1 MKKGAVW
8 GLGPMKLRKRTW
20 EILEIAGEGDRVS
33 KIADFALFFLVGA
46 NVLAIILESVE
57 SIHQA
62 YEGFFYWF
70 ELISVILFS
79 GEYLLRLWSCVEDP
93 IHMKDSYTETR
104 FRFMG
109 TSIALIDLAA
119 IAPFYLQIFLPGM
132 DLRFLR
138 VLRMLRILKLTRYS
152 SAMNLL
158 LRVLY
163 QERNAFSA
171 AFTILVMVLILVS
184 CGIYL
189 VENDAQPDA
198 FGSIPA
204 AMWWAIT
211 TLTSVGYG
219 DVTPLTPFGKLLGAI
234 VMVVGVG
241 MVALPAGI
249 LASSFSE
256 MLRRRQQEY
265 RLSVKKAMED
275 GHISE
280 EEAAELEKI
289 REELNLSKEDS
300 DELRTQTQK
309 EIEVTKEYEVDWE
322 KVAIRGVEGEAIEET
337 IKRAEV
343 QLEKDLEDALHNG
356 VAGDPYSCPHCG
368 SQLRG
373 NRF

>member
-1 MKKGAVW
+1 MKI
-8 GLGPMKLRKRTW
+8 RKRTW

-46 NVLAIILESVE
+46 NVLAIILESVS
-57 SIHQA
+57 SIHAA
-62 YEGFFYWF
+62 YKGFFYWF
-70 ELISVILFS
+70 EMVSVILFS

-93 IHMKDSYTETR
+93 THLKDSHTETR

-119 IAPFYLQIFLPGM
+119 IAPFYLQIILPGI

-163 QERNAFSA
+163 QERSAFSA
-171 AFTILVMVLILVS
+171 AFTILLMVLIMAS

-189 VENDAQPDA
+189 VENDAQPEA

-204 AMWWAIT
+204 AMWWAMA
-211 TLTSVGYG
+211 TLTTVGYG
-219 DVTPLTPFGKLLGAI
+219 DVTPITAMGKLFGS
-234 VMVVGVG
+234 VVTVVGVG

-265 RLSVKKAMED
+265 RLSVKKALED
-275 GHISE
+275 GYISE
-280 EEAAELEKI
+280 EEAMELERI
-289 REELNLSKEDS
+289 REELNLSVEDS
-300 DELRTQTQK
+300 AELRNQTQK
-309 EIEVTKEYEVDWE
+309 EIEVDKEYEIDWE
-322 KVAIRGVEGEAIEET
+322 KIALRGVEGEAIEET
-337 IKRAEV
+337 IKRAEA
-343 QLEKDLEDALHNG
+343 QLENELHEALSKG
-356 VAGDPYSCPHCG
+356 IAGDPNNCPHCG
-368 SQLRG
+368 SELRG
-373 NRF
+373 TRF